1 MVFLARPLTI
11 RNITI
16 PNRIAMSP
24 MTGYTDMPFRKI
36 CAELG
41 AKALFSEMV
50 HAGLLLYGNKKT
62 RKIYLE
68 KSGEYFFA
76 VQIFGSNPEWIKKA
90 VYALSQE
97 DGFAWIDINM
107 GCPVRKVVKE
117 GAGAALMLDLPKAK
131 EIIKAARG
139 VHNGILS
146 IKMRTGWSQNQKT
159 APELCK
165 IAADEGVDLITIHGR
180 TREDFY
186 TGPIDYET
194 IAQVKRGQSSSA
206 ASGRTVPCSVPIFGN
221 GGLMT
226 PENVKTMVEKTGVD
240 GVMIARGAF
249 GNPWIFRQIEELAK
263 SGDCPRPPQAA
274 GLSPYSVPIFEK
286 KEVYLRYAKYLF
298 DYYGDRK
305 ALPLVQKAAV
315 FYFKGVEGAAHFR
328 SEIYKT
334 ENFNALRNLINENLA

>member
-1 MVFLARPLTI
+1 
-11 RNITI
+11 
-16 PNRIAMSP
+16 MSP

-41 AKALFSEMV
+41 AKVLFSEMV

-68 KSGEYFFA
+68 KSGDYFFG

-90 VYALSQE
+90 VYVLSQE

-117 GAGAALMLDLPKAK
+117 GAGVALMLDLEKAK
-131 EIIKAARG
+131 EIIKAARSA
-139 VHNGILS
+139 HNGILS
-146 IKMRTGWSQNQKT
+146 VKMRTGWSQNNKN

-180 TREDFY
+180 TREEFY
-186 TGPIDYET
+186 TGPIDFET
-194 IAQVKRGQSSSA
+194 IAKIKKMV
-206 ASGRTVPCSVPIFGN
+206 SVPIFGN

-226 PENVKTMVEKTGVD
+226 PENVKIMVDETGAD

-249 GNPWIFRQIEELAK
+249 GNPWFFRQIEELANGEK
-263 SGDCPRPPQAA
+263 PKKIEI
-274 GLSPYSVPIFEK
+274 LEK
-286 KEVYLRYAKYLF
+286 KQVYLRYANYLF
-298 DYYGDRK
+298 DYYGERK
-305 ALPLVQKAAV
+305 ALPLAQKAAV
-315 FYFKGVEGAAHFR
+315 FYFKGVEGASSLR
-328 SEIYKT
+328 SNIYKT
-334 ENFNALRNLINENLA
+334 NNFDEISLLLDEYIK